1 MVIRRASPDRRRPHR
16 RSAILLALAL
26 VGAACASDLEIS
38 AEPTPSDAAPDPVA
52 GSDPAP
58 DPEPPPEDPEPPP
71 EDPGPPPEDLAPD
84 DDPPPEHTL
93 DEAIELTLADLEAYW
108 VDELPL
114 AYGIVFE
121 PVAVLTGYRPSDE
134 STLPLC
140 GGEVGP
146 ADIYADNAFYCPLE
160 DTIAW
165 DEEQLF
171 PDLDEA
177 FGDFSASLVLAHEY
191 GHAVQSRALEDAA
204 TIFLELQADCLAGAW
219 AGTLTERGS
228 VLRPTKRDLEQAI
241 GGYLDFR
248 DPLGTP
254 ASDPFAHGSAF
265 DRVSAFAQGFGEGSG
280 ACVDYDTD
288 PPAVADIQLTAE
300 DIATGGDLVLEELVP
315 LLLEDID
322 VYWTEASPALLGVD
336 YPDPDVV
343 PVGPDSDLTSCD
355 GQPADFADLAVLCP
369 TDAVIVY
376 DEPTLLPELWGE
388 VGDVA
393 AGYVLI
399 HAHSQALLVEA
410 GVAPDAT
417 MFNQAADC
425 LSGAFLADMFLGNTV
440 NLRLSAGDLDEAV
453 VGLVLYEPPRPG
465 FAPATEDAI
474 FDRVQALR
482 RGFQR
487 GVGACLEG

>member
-1 MVIRRASPDRRRPHR
+1 M
-16 RSAILLALAL
+16 AISLAVAL
-26 VGAACASDLEIS
+26 VAAACSADLEIS
-38 AEPTPSDAAPDPVA
+38 VQSGSDEQSAPVDGSTDDPDP
-52 GSDPAP
+52 PP
-58 DPEPPPEDPEPPP
+58 DEPRPDEPRPDEP
-71 EDPGPPPEDLAPD
+71 QPGPLEDDLASD
-84 DDPPPEHTL
+84 EDPPPEHDL
-93 DEAIELTLADLEAYW
+93 DEAVELTLADLEGYW
-108 VDELPL
+108 VEELPQ
-114 AYGIVFE
+114 AYGITFE
-121 PVAVLTGYRPSDE
+121 PVQVLTGYRPSDE

-140 GGEVGP
+140 DGEVGP
-146 ADIYADNAFYCPLE
+146 AEIYADNAFYCPIE

-165 DEEQLF
+165 DEERLF

-191 GHAVQSRALEDAA
+191 GHAVQSRASEQAE
-204 TIFLELQADCLAGAW
+204 TIFLELQADCFAGAW
-219 AGTLTERGS
+219 AGTLTERDS
-228 VLRPTKRDLEQAI
+228 PLRPTKTDLEQAV

-288 PPAVADIQLTAE
+288 PPAVADIALTAE
-300 DIATGGDLVLEELVP
+300 DIATGGDLALDELIP

-322 VYWTEASPALLGVD
+322 LYWIEASPALLGVD

-343 PVGPDSDLTSCD
+343 GVGPGSDLTSCD
-355 GQPADFADLAVLCP
+355 GEPADFVDLAVLCP
-369 TDAVIVY
+369 TDSVIVY
-376 DEPTLLPELWGE
+376 DEPSLLPRLWEE

-399 HAHSQALLVEA
+399 HAHSQALLFAA
-410 GVAPDAT
+410 GVAPDAN

-425 LSGAFLADMFLGNTV
+425 LSGAFLADMFLGNTT

-465 FAPATEDAI
+465 FATASEDAI